1 MIIGNYKIK
10 VIETTNFSLDGGAMF
25 GVIPKPLWER
35 TYQSADERN
44 RIEMTTRL
52 LLLESDDK
60 KILIDTGIGTK
71 FDDKFADIYKIER
84 NLSNIE
90 VTLNSYGYKTDDITD
105 VILTH
110 LHFDHVG
117 GATKLENGELV
128 PTFKNAEYY
137 VQEEQYKWAMNPTPK
152 DRASFIPDNYLPLLN
167 HNRLN
172 LIGGEGTLFP
182 NIDVIPIDGHTKGM
196 QMVKI
201 YDDKETLLYITDLCP
216 TSAHILAPYFM
227 GYDNFPLTVLE
238 EKQRYLPMAYE
249 DNWTIFFE
257 HDAITQAA
265 KIEAAKHGFQIKERF
280 NIND

>member
-1 MIIGNYKIK
+1 MNIGGYKIK
-10 VIETTNFSLDGGAMF
+10 VIEMTTFALDGGAMF

-35 TYQSADERN
+35 TYTQADEKN
-44 RIEMTTRL
+44 RINMTTRL
-52 LLLESDDK
+52 LLLEGNGK
-60 KILIDTGIGTK
+60 KILIDTGIGNK
-71 FDDKFADIYKIER
+71 FDDKFGDIYKINRDE
-84 NLSNIE
+84 SNVE
-90 VTLNSYGYKTDDITD
+90 LALKSYGYNPDDITD

-117 GATKLENGELV
+117 GATKMEKGELL

-137 VQEEQYKWAMNPTPK
+137 VQQEQYKWAMNPTPK
-152 DRASFIPDNYLPLLN
+152 DRASFIPDNYVPLLN

-201 YDDKETLLYITDLCP
+201 HDDKETILYITDLCP

-257 HDAITQAA
+257 HDAYTQAA
-265 KIEAAKHGFQIKERF
+265 KIEAAKNGFQIKEIF